1 MNEARSW
8 RTSTDPEGV
17 SYVNPI
23 ALLRLLA
30 AIVIALVAL
39 AEPLAAVSTDSTQI
53 ALAQGN
59 SKSKGSEN
67 RSERADE
74 RANNDKDKKPPK
86 DKENKKDKGSSVVL
100 LERYMVDVACEFEPI
115 DETTTCLLT
124 GIAPDGG
131 KDVGFVQIPETAI
144 CADVIAH
151 DGEYNESDPHTRL
164 AGYKSR
170 DDKSS
175 LALELDGEV
184 TTLGTETYWLKAGG
198 DTFPATG
205 PGFDCH
211 APGETFTLETADK
224 ETGDPTAATEDT
236 GTLRVHVFTC
246 EGVPKDTGEFD
257 WFGNCVQGPEGTEFS
272 VTGYSSDDENGE
284 TAATGPEGAITFPSL
299 DPDTY
304 ELGMFGGIWCHAK
317 ADNVTTDSGLVV
329 EANSET
335 NAYIFI
341 CDPADA

>member
-1 MNEARSW
+1 V
-8 RTSTDPEGV
+8 D
-17 SYVNPI
+17 YVNPI
-23 ALLRLLA
+23 ALRRLLV
-30 AIVIALVAL
+30 AIVIAFVAL
-39 AEPLAAVSTDSTQI
+39 AEPLAAVSTADPTQI
-53 ALAQGN
+53 AHAQGN

-74 RANNDKDKKPPK
+74 RANNDKDKKPSK
-86 DKENKKDKGSSVVL
+86 DKGNKKDKDSAVVL
-100 LERYMVDVACEFEPI
+100 LERYMVDVACEFDPI

-124 GIAPDGG
+124 RIAPDGG
-131 KDVGFVQIPETAI
+131 KDVGFLQVPETAI

-151 DGEYNESDPHTRL
+151 DGEYNDSDPHTRV
-164 AGYKSR
+164 AGYKSKG
-170 DDKSS
+170 DKAS

-184 TTLGTETYWLKAGG
+184 TTQGTESYWLKAGG

-224 ETGDPTAATEDT
+224 ETGNPTGATEDT

-246 EGVPKDTGEFD
+246 EGVPEDTSEFD
-257 WFGNCVQGPEGTEFS
+257 WFGTCVQGPESTEFS
-272 VTGYSSDDENGE
+272 VTGYSSGDENGE
-284 TAATGPEGAITFPSL
+284 TAATGPEGEITFASL

-329 EANSET
+329 EANSDT

-341 CDPADA
+341 CDTADA